1 MIYLDSAATT
11 LQKPPAVAK
20 AVAWAVNNLSS
31 PGRGGHKAAMAA
43 ADEMFSC
50 REMAAEFFNVKDPDH
65 VVITHSA
72 THGLNIAIKSL
83 VQPGSRVL
91 ISGYEHNA
99 VIRPLHA
106 MGANIVVTSSALF
119 DPEMAIHAFESRLS
133 GKLSAVICNHV
144 SNVFG
149 YVLPIERIAQ
159 MCQARGIPL
168 IVDLSQSAGMMDID
182 FTKLGAVFAAMPG
195 HKGLYGSQGT
205 GILLCSKVPDGIIQ
219 GGTGGNSKSRGMPD
233 FLPDRLEPGTHNMPG
248 IAGLNE
254 GLKFIRKKG
263 AERILAHERV
273 LIDQAADGLAGI
285 EGITVFKSESG
296 DCQTGVLSFVVE
308 NMSCETVAEVLARR
322 NIAVRS
328 GMHCAPSA
336 HLSAGTNATGT
347 VRISVSAFN
356 TRREISLFL
365 GAVEDIAGR
374 RGY

>member
-20 AVAWAVNNLSS
+20 AAAWAVNNLTS

-50 REMAAEFFNVKDPDH
+50 REMAAGLFNVKDPSN
-65 VVITHSA
+65 VIITHSA

-83 VQPGSRVL
+83 VRPGDWVL

-99 VIRPLHA
+99 VTRPLHA
-106 MGANIVVTSSALF
+106 IGANIVVANSELF
-119 DPEMAIHAFESRLS
+119 EPEMALHTFESRLS
-133 GKLSAVICNHV
+133 GKFSAVICNHV

-159 MCQARGIPL
+159 RCHECGIPL
-168 IVDLSQSAGMMDID
+168 IVDLSQSAGVLDID
-182 FTKLGAVFAAMPG
+182 FTKLGAAFAAMPG
-195 HKGLYGSQGT
+195 HKGLYGPQGT
-205 GILLCSKVPDGIIQ
+205 GFLLCSGVPDGIMQ

-254 GLKFIRKKG
+254 GLRFVQKKG
-263 AERILAHERV
+263 VGRILEHERD
-273 LIDQAADGLAGI
+273 LINKAADRLEKI
-285 EGITVFKSESG
+285 DRITVFKSNLR

-308 NMSCETVAEVLARR
+308 CIPCETVAEELARR
-322 NIAVRS
+322 DIAVRA
-328 GMHCAPSA
+328 GMHCAPMA
-336 HLSAGTNATGT
+336 HLSAGTNATGS

-356 TRREISLFL
+356 TSREINVFL
-365 GAVEDIAGR
+365 GAVEDAIKGW
-374 RGY
+374 G